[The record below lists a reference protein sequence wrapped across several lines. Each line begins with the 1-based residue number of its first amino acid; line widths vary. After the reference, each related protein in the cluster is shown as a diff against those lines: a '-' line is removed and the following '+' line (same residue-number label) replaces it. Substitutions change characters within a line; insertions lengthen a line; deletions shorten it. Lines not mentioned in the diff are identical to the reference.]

1 MFKVHMLNH
10 KGIEKAVQ
18 IEHAF
23 DTLVDKIKDFV
34 DDDRCLALTLTKL
47 EEASFYAKKGMAM
60 GKINQQ
66 KEGL

>member
-23 DTLVDKIKDFV
+23 DTLVNKIHTSIE
-34 DDDRCLALTLTKL
+34 DDRCKALMLTKL

-60 GKINQQ
+60 GKINQA